1 MDAWNTIALKTKQ
14 LAAGKNEKH
23 KKQKNIEDFST
34 HIKLPLPGV
43 S

>member
-1 MDAWNTIALKTKQ
+1 MDARNIIASKTKQ

-23 KKQKNIEDFST
+23 KKQNNSEVFST

>member
-1 MDAWNTIALKTKQ
+1 MDARNIIASKTKQ

-23 KKQKNIEDFST
+23 KKRKNIEDFLT
-34 HIKLPLPGV
+34 HIKLLLPGV